1 VHTFVDGVVIA
12 AAVLISVPLGITT
25 ALAIIAHEV
34 PQEAG
39 DFAVLLSAG
48 LTRSRALLL
57 NVASAGGGLLGA
69 SLMLLSGTETP
80 RLVPYVLAF
89 AAGNFMYV
97 AMSDLIPTLH
107 RGQLDSSAIRQ
118 VTLIALGVLTIA
130 VL

>member
-1 VHTFVDGVVIA
+1 
-12 AAVLISVPLGITT
+12 
-25 ALAIIAHEV
+25 
-34 PQEAG
+34 
-39 DFAVLLSAG
+39 
-48 LTRSRALLL
+48 
-57 NVASAGGGLLGA
+57 
-69 SLMLLSGTETP
+69 MLLSGTETP
-80 RLVPYVLAF
+80 RVVPYVLAF